1 MRYDIASMRK
11 IILVL
16 LALFNAPLAIAGDFT
31 AAKYAGEFIS
41 TGVGARALGM
51 GGAYVAVARDVT
63 AGYWNPAGLIGLD
76 YPQIILMHS
85 ERFAGIVNYDYAALA
100 GPFDGDKSLGISLI
114 RLGVDGIPITA
125 LTNPKL
131 KLGERYRDE
140 NGQWRQNRPYV
151 VGTVS
156 DVEYGVFLSYSR
168 ALDRKLAYGGN
179 LKILYKGVGDHS
191 AWGIGFDVA
200 AQYALTKN
208 FLLGVNLQDLTS
220 TLLAWD
226 TGRRELITPTI
237 KIGAAYLPPPPV
249 LLAVDVDIRFENRRS
264 TAQYN
269 LGPMSFDFHLGME
282 YRFQDKIM
290 IRIGSA
296 PILSDFPGQRP
307 PLKAFLGTFTAGAG
321 IKLPR
326 LNIDYAF
333 LGNKDLGNT
342 HRVSLSLTLEEEK
355 FKR

>member
-1 MRYDIASMRK
+1 MRK
-11 IILVL
+11 LVL
-16 LALFNAPLAIAGDFT
+16 LILFSAPVAIAGDFT
-31 AAKYAGEFIS
+31 VAKYAGEFIS

-51 GGAYVAVARDVT
+51 GGAYVAVARDAT

-85 ERFAGIVNYDYAALA
+85 ERFAGVVNYDYAAFA
-100 GPFDGDKSLGISLI
+100 GPFHSDKSLGISLI
-114 RLGVDGIPITA
+114 RLGVDGIPVTA
-125 LTNPKL
+125 LPNPKL
-131 KLGERYRDE
+131 KLGEQYRDE
-140 NGQWRQNRPYV
+140 NGQWHQNRPYV
-151 VGTVS
+151 VKTVS
-156 DVEYGVFLSYSR
+156 DVEYGVFFSYSR

-179 LKILYKGVGDHS
+179 LKILYKGTGDNS

-200 AQYALTKN
+200 AQYALTHN
-208 FLLGVNLQDLTS
+208 LLLGVNLQDFTS
-220 TLLAWD
+220 TLLAWN

-237 KIGAAYLPPPPV
+237 KIGAAYLPGLPL
-249 LLAVDVDIRFENRRS
+249 LLAMDVDIRFENRRN

-269 LGPMSFDFHLGME
+269 LGRMSLDFHLGME
-282 YRFQDKIM
+282 YRFQDRVM
-290 IRIGSA
+290 IRIGST

-307 PLKAFLGTFTAGAG
+307 SVKAFLGAFTAGAG

-333 LGNKDLGNT
+333 VGDKDLGNT